1 MLQVYLVRH
10 GETQWNAERRIQGQ
24 SDSPLTAH
32 GERQAWQVGERAR
45 TLGITHII
53 TSDLGRTR
61 RTAEI
66 IAEACGC
73 SVIADVRLR
82 ELDMGVLEKRH
93 IDSLSEEE
101 EGWRRQL
108 VNGTPDGR
116 IPQGESMQELSERM
130 HAALASCLELPAGS
144 RPLLVSHGIA
154 LGCLVSTILGCR
166 RTLSVVCGCAT
177 ALFRASTISKARG
190 WLPAGWWKRRATS
203 RILTP
208 RNGRAAAL
216 TADRDQILAAQLNRR
231 GLIPAFIFRVE
242 AFNIQPLATR
252 QVQHRHA
259 GAVDGQD
266 EFLQTGT
273 QPFIRKHDILA
284 ALQGHWMGM
293 LQVAV
298 SHLRRQRGGIEY
310 FLLIV
315 FSRLGRGSCSP

>member
-1 MLQVYLVRH
+1 M
-10 GETQWNAERRIQGQ
+10 
-24 SDSPLTAH
+24 
-32 GERQAWQVGERAR
+32 GERAR

-73 SVIADVRLR
+73 SVIADARLR

-154 LGCLVSTILGCR
+154 LGCPVSTILG
-166 RTLSVVCGCAT
+166 
-177 ALFRASTISKARG
+177 
-190 WLPAGWWKRRATS
+190 LPAYAELTS
-203 RILTP
+203 S
-208 RNGRAAAL
+208 A
-216 TADRDQILAAQLNRR
+216 AAQLLYFARR
-231 GLIPAFIFRVE
+231 LSAKPV
-242 AFNIQPLATR
+242 
-252 QVQHRHA
+252 A
-259 GAVDGQD
+259 G
-266 EFLQTGT
+266 F
-273 QPFIRKHDILA
+273 
-284 ALQGHWMGM
+284 
-293 LQVAV
+293 
-298 SHLRRQRGGIEY
+298 
-310 FLLIV
+310 
-315 FSRLGRGSCSP
+315 RLGGGNGGRRLAS

>member
-73 SVIADVRLR
+73 SVIADARLR

-93 IDSLSEEE
+93 IDSLSEE

-130 HAALASCLELPAGS
+130 HAALAACLELPAGS

-154 LGCLVSTILGCR
+154 LGCLVSTILG
-166 RTLSVVCGCAT
+166 
-177 ALFRASTISKARG
+177 
-190 WLPAGWWKRRATS
+190 LPAYAERRLRLRNCSISRVDYQQSPWLASGWVVE
-203 RILTP
+203 
-208 RNGRAAAL
+208 
-216 TADRDQILAAQLNRR
+216 TAGD
-231 GLIPAFIFRVE
+231 
-242 AFNIQPLATR
+242 
-252 QVQHRHA
+252 
-259 GAVDGQD
+259 
-266 EFLQTGT
+266 
-273 QPFIRKHDILA
+273 
-284 ALQGHWMGM
+284 
-293 LQVAV
+293 V
-298 SHLRRQRGGIEY
+298 SHLDAPRWT
-310 FLLIV
+310 
-315 FSRLGRGSCSP
+315 SCSVNGGSGSDTRSVTESAWPDPGFHLQDRSVQYPAPCGASGSASACRCRRPSG